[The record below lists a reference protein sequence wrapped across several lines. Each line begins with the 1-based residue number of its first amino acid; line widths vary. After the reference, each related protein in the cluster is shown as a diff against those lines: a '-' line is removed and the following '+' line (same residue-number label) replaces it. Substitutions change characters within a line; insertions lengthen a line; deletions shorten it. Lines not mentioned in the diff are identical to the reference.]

1 MLFMLIIDT
10 VKFSAGYL
18 ICVPMLDEWR
28 TEEGIQPLDGWTFQV
43 SHLGSTTSNLK
54 FYDIAVLIGVRNAH
68 STLLLSLIFDSKCS
82 CLLQV
87 SRNEWYVDRDC

>member
-1 MLFMLIIDT
+1 MLFMLTIDT

-43 SHLGSTTSNLK
+43 SHLSSTASNFK
-54 FYDIAVLIGVRNAH
+54 FHNVAVLIGVRGAH
-68 STLLLSLIFDSKCS
+68 FTLLLSLIFNFKCS

-87 SRNEWYVDRDC
+87 SRNEWYVDCDC